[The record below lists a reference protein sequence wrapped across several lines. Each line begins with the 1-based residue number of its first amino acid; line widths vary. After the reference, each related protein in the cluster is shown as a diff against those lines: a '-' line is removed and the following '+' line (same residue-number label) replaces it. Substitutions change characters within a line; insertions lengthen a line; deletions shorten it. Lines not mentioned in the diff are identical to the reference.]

1 MCMETMTPM
10 DFLDFRD
17 LLVPASGFQSKQFR
31 EIEVKLGLKT
41 NERKGV
47 DREYFLGRL
56 NEADKKHVIDAEKD
70 MSLIDAVDSWLKRL
84 PFTSVDGFEFWKEYK
99 AAVYEMIEDDE
110 NIVQNNPLLTKEQ
123 IEANLANL
131 KLSKANFESLFD
143 LDLHNEIVES
153 GKRRLSHKATLVC
166 IVTEM
171 KQSCLSHSNLTS
183 MNIDENF
190 RDGA

>member
-1 MCMETMTPM
+1 MAKDHIEERKLGRVVSALQRIEKIQDILISQLCVMETMTPM

-70 MSLIDAVDSWLKRL
+70 MSLIDAVDSWLKK
-84 PFTSVDGFEFWKEYK
+84 T
-99 AAVYEMIEDDE
+99 AV
-110 NIVQNNPLLTKEQ
+110 
-123 IEANLANL
+123 
-131 KLSKANFESLFD
+131 
-143 LDLHNEIVES
+143 H
-153 GKRRLSHKATLVC
+153 
-166 IVTEM
+166 
-171 KQSCLSHSNLTS
+171 
-183 MNIDENF
+183 
-190 RDGA
+190 